1 MTRKQT
7 IICTALSVTAVL
19 LAFAFFN
26 FIYPYHVHYQE
37 QLQLFR
43 FGADYFGDSISVP
56 GGLGDWIGGFLTQF
70 FYYAPVGSLILAG
83 LLGLIQLLV
92 WKNMEN
98 KSFAAYPLSLLP
110 SAAMFLFFCDE
121 NAITGA
127 AVSMI
132 ASMAAALLLMKI
144 RGDVLRTVIT
154 VLLIP
159 VMYTFFGGICILT
172 PIILTIR
179 SLQQKES
186 IKAAAAL
193 LIASLAI
200 MAVTLLV
207 ARQYIPYPMT
217 RLAFGI
223 HYHRYHN
230 AIPAVFW
237 TAAILIPAVTAL
249 SAIFRKDKMAVV
261 SLAIAILPAACLAP
275 LFADMDKERLFG
287 YDFMA
292 RMGQWN
298 KILVTSDRLAPDSP
312 IAVECTNLALAKTG
326 HMPTDMFTFYQNGP
340 AGLLPEFTR
349 DHFSPVPTGVVYY
362 HLGMINTAQTF
373 FFEAQEGIPDFQK
386 SARLTQAL
394 AKTNLINGDYK
405 VARKYV
411 NALKHTIFY
420 RKWAKETEQLLD
432 NPGMINKVPEYAY
445 LRSVR
450 MKEHD
455 IMFSQEEMDSMLGLL
470 YIENNSNTMAIDY
483 LLAWCLLRK
492 DLARFFECHSLL
504 QTGYDARHYQE
515 AILLYWALTHGGPEG
530 MPGFITP
537 KVTSDFTRFITLVQS
552 GRDEASLEKEFGKTY
567 WFYYYYRFK

>member
-1 MTRKQT
+1 
-7 IICTALSVTAVL
+7 
-19 LAFAFFN
+19 
-26 FIYPYHVHYQE
+26 
-37 QLQLFR
+37 
-43 FGADYFGDSISVP
+43 
-56 GGLGDWIGGFLTQF
+56 
-70 FYYAPVGSLILAG
+70 
-83 LLGLIQLLV
+83 
-92 WKNMEN
+92 
-98 KSFAAYPLSLLP
+98 
-110 SAAMFLFFCDE
+110 
-121 NAITGA
+121 
-127 AVSMI
+127 
-132 ASMAAALLLMKI
+132 
-144 RGDVLRTVIT
+144 
-154 VLLIP
+154 
-159 VMYTFFGGICILT
+159 
-172 PIILTIR
+172 
-179 SLQQKES
+179 
-186 IKAAAAL
+186 
-193 LIASLAI
+193 
-200 MAVTLLV
+200 
-207 ARQYIPYPMT
+207 
-217 RLAFGI
+217 
-223 HYHRYHN
+223 
-230 AIPAVFW
+230 
-237 TAAILIPAVTAL
+237 
-249 SAIFRKDKMAVV
+249 MAVV

-275 LFADMDKERLFG
+275 LFADMEKERLFG

-298 KILVTSDRLAPDSP
+298 KILVTSDRHAPDSP

-362 HLGMINTAQTF
+362 HLGMVNTAQTF

-394 AKTNLINGDYK
+394 AKTNLINGDYE

-411 NALKHTIFY
+411 NTLKQTIFY
-420 RKWAKETEQLLD
+420 RKWAKETEQLLV

-470 YIENNSNTMAIDY
+470 YIENNANTIAIDY

-504 QTGYDARHYQE
+504 KTGYDARHYQE

-530 MPGFITP
+530 MPGFITQ

-552 GRDEASLEKEFGKTY
+552 GRDEASL
-567 WFYYYYRFK
+567 

>member
-1 MTRKQT
+1 M
-7 IICTALSVTAVL
+7 
-19 LAFAFFN
+19 
-26 FIYPYHVHYQE
+26 
-37 QLQLFR
+37 FR
-43 FGADYFGDSISVP
+43 FGADYFRESISVP

-83 LLGLIQLLV
+83 LLGLIHLLV
-92 WKNMEN
+92 GKNMEN

-110 SAAMFLFFCDE
+110 SVGMFLFFCDE

-132 ASMAAALLLMKI
+132 ASLTAALLLMKI
-144 RGDVLRTVIT
+144 RGSVLRTILT
-154 VLLIP
+154 ALLIP
-159 VMYTFFGGICILT
+159 VMYMLFGGISVLV
-172 PIILTIR
+172 PIILIVR
-179 SLQQKES
+179 SLLRKES
-186 IKAAAAL
+186 IKSVVAL
-193 LIASLAI
+193 LVATLVMTAL
-200 MAVTLLV
+200 TLLV
-207 ARQYIPYPMT
+207 AREYSPYPMT

-237 TAAILIPAVTAL
+237 ASAILIPTVTAL
-249 SAIFRKDKMAVV
+249 SVMFRKDRMAVV

-275 LFADMDKERLFG
+275 LFADMEKERLFG

-298 KILVTSDRLAPDSP
+298 KILVTSDRHAPDSP

-362 HLGMINTAQTF
+362 HLGMVNTAQTF

-394 AKTNLINGDYK
+394 AKTNLINGDYE

-411 NALKHTIFY
+411 NTLKQTIFY

-470 YIENNSNTMAIDY
+470 YIENNANTIAIDY

-504 QTGYDARHYQE
+504 KTGYDARHYQE

-530 MPGFITP
+530 MPGFITQ